1 MFLDVCH
8 FRRIVA
14 DNYHTITE
22 RSFRPLTVLNGTEA
36 FPNAGKQAGSGFVRE
51 RPLHI
56 PTFSDVSLLFL
67 GLGFFSSYCFSCA
80 NSEMLKLLPVID
92 KD

>member
-1 MFLDVCH
+1 MFVVCH
-8 FRRIVA
+8 IRRIVA

-51 RPLHI
+51 KPLHV
-56 PTFSDVSLLFL
+56 PTFSDVSLLVH
-67 GLGFFSSYCFSCA
+67 GFDLHIVLFVLIRKCINYFASY
-80 NSEMLKLLPVID
+80 D
-92 KD
+92 